1 MIHVNGQL
9 VEDGAFL
16 YVTDTNDLDISVA
29 FDGTVAEPF
38 KLVYEEGDLRSWAKM
53 KDGNWLSAGY
63 DDQVSQTYQIADLG
77 DGWYSFALTTQ
88 GMEVY
93 YFQVHIGQVH

>member
-1 MIHVNGQL
+1 MIENIGKVVSINGNL
-9 VEDGAFL
+9 V
-16 YVTDTNDLDISVA
+16 SVA
-29 FDGTVAEPF
+29 FDGNVAEPF
-38 KLVYEEGDLRSWAKM
+38 KMVYEEGDLRSWAKM

-63 DDQVSQTYQIADLG
+63 DDKVSQAYQIADLG

-93 YFQVHIGQVH
+93 YFQVHIGQIH